1 MKTGMTKKEQAERTR
16 AAILEGAI
24 GLFARKGFASTSTQD
39 LSKAVGVTPG
49 ALYWHFE
56 DKEALLIAVLA
67 ELQARLAA
75 ELAAAQRKRA
85 PSGPRATLEALV
97 ERVAKVVER
106 HQEYLLLV
114 GGVSAEA
121 TDVNPRVEKALREAY
136 RGIAAVVAA
145 ILEQGAALKLIDS
158 DLDRPFAAQLFMG
171 MYMGGIMHQRLF
183 REELPLARALPVLR
197 RMLVSALFP
206 AGRVPGARRR
216 GSSRAGSPA

>member
-56 DKEALLIAVLA
+56 DKEALLIAVLS

-75 ELAAAQRKRA
+75 ELAAARRKQA
-85 PSGPRATLEALV
+85 PSGPRETLEALV
-97 ERVAKVVER
+97 WRVSKVVER

-136 RGIAAVVAA
+136 RGIAVVVEA
-145 ILEQGAALKLIDS
+145 ILDQGSAAGLIDS
-158 DLDRPFAAQLFMG
+158 DLDRPCAAQLFMG

-197 RMLVSALFP
+197 RMLMSALFP
-206 AGRVPGARRR
+206 VGRVAGARRR
-216 GSSRAGSPA
+216 GSSRT